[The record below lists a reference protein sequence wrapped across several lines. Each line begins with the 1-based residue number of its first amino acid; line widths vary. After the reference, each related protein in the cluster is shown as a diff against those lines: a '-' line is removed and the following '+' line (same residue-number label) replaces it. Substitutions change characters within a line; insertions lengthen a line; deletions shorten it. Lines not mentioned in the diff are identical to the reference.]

1 VTIIVSTVDRRSV
14 KALAILATSD
24 RWIRGHRKADGRSFW
39 AVPSASDPSRVY
51 MVDTRECTCPD
62 HLNRGVDCCH
72 ILAARLRVAQLNAE
86 SKPKRRGP
94 KPAAD
99 TFTSEPPVDGSMAEL
114 ARRQRLVSIADQ
126 AWGVDGD

>member
-1 VTIIVSTVDRRSV
+1 VTITVSTADKRSV

-62 HLNRGVDCCH
+62 FIHRGATCAH

-86 SKPKRRGP
+86 RPKARRAA
-94 KPAAD
+94 KAD
-99 TFTSEPPVDGSMAEL
+99 TFTSAQPIDGMAADL
-114 ARRQRLVSIADQ
+114 ARRPRPATLADSI
-126 AWGVDGD
+126 WGVDGE